1 MSHALKPTTDLANRI
16 ALVYPSLSGAH
27 RRAAD
32 FVLQN
37 PLETVTMTIEGL
49 AERSG
54 ASTATVTRFVRAL
67 GYGGYS
73 EFRAALSAALRL
85 AMAPVDSL
93 ADARST
99 KSSAFSTLVTALK
112 DQVANLEGALAAID
126 EGTFTRAMEALLRA
140 RRIFIIG
147 SGVSHHVA
155 AHLEEGL
162 ALYLDANVIFASS
175 RGGPEQAL
183 RHITTLG
190 AEDLVLAISVPRY
203 SRGTVDLTNLAKE
216 RGAMV
221 LALTDAPSSPL
232 VPIADM
238 TLFAPAR
245 NRLLPNSPSATFALA
260 DAIITSVARERP
272 DAVEALKELSESLLW
287 TFYQ

>member
-1 MSHALKPTTDLANRI
+1 MSQVLKPTTDLANRI
-16 ALVYPSLSGAH
+16 AQVYPSLSGTH

-37 PLETVTMTIEGL
+37 PLETATMTIEGF

-73 EFRAALSAALRL
+73 EFRAALTAALRL

-93 ADARST
+93 ADAHST
-99 KSSAFSTLVTALK
+99 KSSAFSTFVTAIK
-112 DQVANLEGALAAID
+112 DQAANLDEALAAID
-126 EGTFTRAMEALLRA
+126 EETCSRAMEALLRA
-140 RRIFIIG
+140 RRIFIVG
-147 SGVSHHVA
+147 SGASHHVG

-162 ALYLDANVIFASS
+162 TLYLDANVIFASS
-175 RGGPEQAL
+175 RGGPEKAI
-183 RHITTLG
+183 RHIMNVG
-190 AEDLVLAISVPRY
+190 ADDLVLAISLPRY
-203 SRGTVDLTNLAKE
+203 SRGTVDLAKLAKS
-216 RGAMV
+216 RGATV

-238 TLFAPAR
+238 TFFAPAR
-245 NRLLPNSPSATFALA
+245 NRLLPNSPAATFALA
-260 DAIITSVARERP
+260 DAIVAAVARERP
-272 DAVEALKELSESLLW
+272 DAVAALKELSESLLW

>member
-1 MSHALKPTTDLANRI
+1 MSQVLKPTTDLANRI
-16 ALVYPSLSGAH
+16 ALAYASLSGAH

-37 PLETVTMTIEGL
+37 PLETATMTIEGF

-67 GYGGYS
+67 GFGGYS
-73 EFRAALSAALRL
+73 EFRGALSAALRL

-93 ADARST
+93 ADAHST
-99 KSSAFSTLVTALK
+99 KSTAFSTIVTAIK
-112 DQVANLEGALAAID
+112 DQAANLDEALAAVD
-126 EGTFTRAMEALLRA
+126 EKTCSRAMEALLRA
-140 RRIFIIG
+140 RRIFIVG
-147 SGVSHHVA
+147 SGASHHVA

-162 ALYLDANVIFASS
+162 TLYLDANVIFASS
-175 RGGPEQAL
+175 RGGPEKAI
-183 RHITTLG
+183 RHIMNVG
-190 AEDLVLAISVPRY
+190 SDDLVLAISLPRY
-203 SRGTVDLTNLAKE
+203 SRGTVDLAKLAKS
-216 RGAMV
+216 RGATV

-238 TLFAPAR
+238 TFFAPAR
-245 NRLLPNSPSATFALA
+245 NRLLPNSPTATFALA
-260 DAIITSVARERP
+260 DAIVSAIARERP
-272 DAVEALKELSESLLW
+272 NSVEALKELSESLLW